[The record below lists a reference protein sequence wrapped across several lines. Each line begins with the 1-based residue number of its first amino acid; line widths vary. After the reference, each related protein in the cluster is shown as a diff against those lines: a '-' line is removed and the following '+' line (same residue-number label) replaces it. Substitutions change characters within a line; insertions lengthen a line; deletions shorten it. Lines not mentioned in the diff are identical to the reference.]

1 MYLEE
6 YQKLSTFGDW
16 IDYLNRDHENFYEM
30 TREVSSHYWP
40 EANGYDYLGNI
51 AGIPEFNDLLT
62 KLTYTEVL
70 EKDDKHKDS
79 SEAKLDISHGY
90 KLGFDKLNH
99 VQGLEQITDLL
110 GMENCDVTIHV
121 QQPSQICKLHM
132 DNITSYFHH
141 VTDVADEFSTQ
152 EFDHKM
158 RQPKGS
164 KPLYRLFVALDD
176 WHPGQSWLWGET
188 PWIGYKKGD
197 VVNFQWRAVP
207 HGTCNFGWHIR
218 PMLRLTGFLQDES
231 IVTRTNQQWS
241 IDL

>member
-1 MYLEE
+1 
-6 YQKLSTFGDW
+6 
-16 IDYLNRDHENFYEM
+16 
-30 TREVSSHYWP
+30 
-40 EANGYDYLGNI
+40 
-51 AGIPEFNDLLT
+51 
-62 KLTYTEVL
+62 
-70 EKDDKHKDS
+70 
-79 SEAKLDISHGY
+79 
-90 KLGFDKLNH
+90 
-99 VQGLEQITDLL
+99 
-110 GMENCDVTIHV
+110 MENCDVTIHV